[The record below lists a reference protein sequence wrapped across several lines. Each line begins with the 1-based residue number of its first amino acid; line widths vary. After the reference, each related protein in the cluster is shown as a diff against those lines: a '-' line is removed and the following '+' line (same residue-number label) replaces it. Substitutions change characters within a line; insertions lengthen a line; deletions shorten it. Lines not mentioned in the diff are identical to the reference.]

1 MQRSMKA
8 NANAAVN
15 YYIYLTVCTKTK
27 PCPAAHTVHYIPQTQ
42 SALLTEQIAVL
53 GVRAE

>member
-1 MQRSMKA
+1 MKA